1 MSRIDRKVRGT
12 VRFELCGACPES
24 VLNACAMQAL
34 ELMDLESI
42 DACTLRVTVFENRAE
57 EFQALSRR
65 CMCETEKLSQSGGSK
80 SRRLV
85 KRRML
90 LLIFALL
97 TAGLLF
103 LSSLFIWDIQVVG
116 CQKLTQAQVLRAL
129 SGCGVEQGSFRFGL
143 NSDLVR
149 SRILVE
155 LPEIAWMTVNVRGSR
170 ATVLILEREEK
181 PEIYEEADAADIVAA
196 KTGVIAKMSVLSG
209 KPQVT
214 PGQAVVEGELLVSGT
229 MDSITALPR
238 QVRAAGSV
246 TAETWTELSA
256 VRPAVESHKTGQT
269 KKIFRFALKFGEK
282 RINLYVSGR
291 NELDECDKI
300 VYEYKIGIEGLFL
313 LPVSIIKEELSFY
326 ETEAQPSAAGAEM
339 EEALRAYLT
348 ETVDGEV
355 LSADFSVNDSG
366 ELLCVTMHAHCLENI
381 AETRE
386 VKQEES

>member
-34 ELMDLESI
+34 ELMDLESL

-57 EFQALSRR
+57 EFQALARR

-97 TAGLLF
+97 TAGLLLF
-103 LSSLFIWDIQVVG
+103 SSLFIWDIQVVG

-149 SRILVE
+149 SRVLVE

-181 PEIYEEADAADIVAA
+181 PEIVAEADAADLVAA
-196 KTGVIAKMSVLSG
+196 KTGVIARMSVLNG
-209 KPQVT
+209 KPLVR

-282 RINLYVSGR
+282 RINLYFSGR

-300 VYEYKIGIEGLFL
+300 VYEYKTGIEGLFL

-339 EEALRAYLT
+339 EAALRDYLT

-386 VKQEES
+386 IKQEES

>member
-34 ELMDLESI
+34 ELMDLESL

-57 EFQALSRR
+57 EFRALARR

-97 TAGLLF
+97 TAGLLLF
-103 LSSLFIWDIQVVG
+103 SSLFIWDIQVVG
-116 CQKLTQAQVLRAL
+116 CQKLTQARVLRAL

-149 SRILVE
+149 SRVLVE

-181 PEIYEEADAADIVAA
+181 PEIVTEADAADLVAA
-196 KTGVIAKMSVLSG
+196 KTGVIARMSVLSG
-209 KPQVT
+209 KPLVR

-282 RINLYVSGR
+282 RINLYFSGR

-300 VYEYKIGIEGLFL
+300 IYEYKIGIEGLFL

-326 ETEAQPSAAGAEM
+326 ETEARPSAAGAEM
-339 EEALRAYLT
+339 EAALRDYLT

-355 LSADFSVNDSG
+355 LSADFSLSDSG

-386 VKQEES
+386 IKQEES